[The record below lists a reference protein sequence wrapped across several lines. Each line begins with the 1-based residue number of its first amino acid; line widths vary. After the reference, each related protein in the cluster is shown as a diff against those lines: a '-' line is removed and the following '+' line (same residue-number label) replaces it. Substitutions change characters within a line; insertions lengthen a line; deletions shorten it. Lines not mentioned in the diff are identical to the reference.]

1 MKRERRPGAPLSAA
15 VLGVIVLALLT
26 AALAAHEAR
35 VEVALREAWFD
46 VCQRLFP
53 RLRTEDPVVVV
64 EIDERSLAQL
74 GQWPWPRSR
83 LAALVD
89 SIAEAGPAVIGID
102 VLFVERDRYAPHMLS
117 LQLGLAPEDTARL
130 VAAIPDSDAVFARAL
145 AAAPVVLGVAGIGEA
160 LPPPGA
166 QVEVAP
172 VLQRGGE
179 ALKHVRRYPGL
190 LRSFYPLDAAAKGHG
205 ALNAEPERG
214 ILRTIP
220 TLIGTDDGHLVPGLA
235 VAILHHLGAGEPLQ
249 VEIDAHGI
257 HTVKAA
263 GLRVPTRN
271 DGGWW
276 LHFSHWEDRPAYSA
290 ADVLHGRIDMSNLA
304 GRIVLIGYTALG
316 LQDTVTTPLGRMPG
330 VEAHAEALENAL
342 GGRLLQRPPSL
353 RLVETALLLA
363 LGLHAILS
371 VASWRPLYVVLGFAA
386 LVIAIVGGG
395 IGAFTLRGWLID
407 IANPIAAAT
416 AVLMVTL
423 GATLGE
429 TQTQRR
435 QLRRELAQTREAQA
449 RLQGELD
456 AARRIQLGML
466 PDASAAQDPRYAI
479 AARMLPARDVGGDL
493 YDFFMVGANR
503 LFFLVGDVSGKGL
516 PSALFMALT
525 KAQVRGAALRA
536 DGDPGVALTEAN
548 LALTQDNPELLFLT
562 MFAAELDL
570 QSGALRWSNAGHD
583 SPSLVVEGKVTG
595 AFPAC
600 GPPLCALDGYPYPT
614 EAAVLP
620 LGAFLCLVSDGVSEA
635 QDREGRLFGGAR
647 VDEALLAVPQAAGA
661 DGVVSHLV
669 ASVESFAAGTEQ
681 ADDITVLCLE
691 RRGPV

>member
-1 MKRERRPGAPLSAA
+1 MKAERRPGAPVSAA
-15 VLGVIVLALLT
+15 VLGVIVLTLLT
-26 AALAAHEAR
+26 AALAIGEAR

-53 RLRTEDPVVVV
+53 RSRTEDPVIIV

-83 LAALVD
+83 LAALVE

-102 VLFVERDRYAPHMLS
+102 VLFVERDRYDPHMLAM
-117 LQLGLAPEDTARL
+117 QLGLAPEDTARL

-145 AAAPVVLGVAGIGEA
+145 AEAPVVLGIAGIGEA
-160 LPPPGA
+160 LPPPGV

-172 VLQRGGE
+172 ILQQGGE
-179 ALKHVRRYPGL
+179 ALKYVRRYPGL
-190 LRSFYPLDAAAKGHG
+190 LRSFYPLDAAARGHG

-214 ILRTIP
+214 ILRWVP
-220 TLIGTDDGHLVPGLA
+220 TLIGTDEGHLVPGLA
-235 VAILHHLGAGEPLQ
+235 VAILHHLGNGEPLQ
-249 VEIDAHGI
+249 VELDARGI
-257 HTVKAA
+257 RTLQVA
-263 GLRVPTRN
+263 GIRLPTRD

-276 LHFSHWEDRPAYSA
+276 LHFSRWEERPAYSA
-290 ADVLHGRIDMSNLA
+290 ADVLHGRVDSANFA

-342 GGRLLQRPPSL
+342 GDRLLARTPAMML
-353 RLVETALLLA
+353 LETALLLA

-371 VASWRPLYVVLGFAA
+371 VANWRPLYVVLGFAA
-386 LVIAIVGGG
+386 LVAGIVGGG
-395 IGAFTLRGWLID
+395 IYAFTGRGWLVD
-407 IANPIAAAT
+407 IASPIAAAT
-416 AVLMVTL
+416 VVLMVTL

-435 QLRRELAQTREAQA
+435 QLRRELAQTRETQA

-466 PDASAAQDPRYAI
+466 PDAGAARDPRYAI
-479 AARMLPARDVGGDL
+479 AAKMLPARDVGGDL
-493 YDFFMVGANR
+493 YDFFPIGADR

-516 PSALFMALT
+516 PSALFMALA

-548 LALTQDNPELLFLT
+548 LALTQVNPELLFLT
-562 MFAAELDL
+562 MFAAELNL
-570 QSGALRWSNAGHD
+570 ESGALRWSNAGHD
-583 SPSLVVEGKVTG
+583 SPGVVAQGKVISG
-595 AFPAC
+595 FPAC
-600 GPPLCALDGYPYPT
+600 GPPLCALDGFPYTT
-614 EAAVLP
+614 EAGVLP
-620 LGAFLCLVSDGVSEA
+620 PGAFLCLVSDGVSEA
-635 QDREGRLFGGAR
+635 QDRQGRLFGSAR
-647 VDEALLAVPQAAGA
+647 VEEALLAVPHAAGA
-661 DGVVSHLV
+661 EGVVSHLV
-669 ASVESFAAGTEQ
+669 ASVEAFASGTEQ
-681 ADDITVLCLE
+681 ADDITILCLT
-691 RRGPV
+691 RRQPG